1 MAIFEK
7 IEHGFWKQMD
17 AKPIEYDEN
26 YKAVQKTTP
35 FMAGI
40 RIGYLLDALKINAN
54 DLSGMVACDVG
65 SGNGCMSQ
73 SCWPLFK
80 RFCNYDLSGDSIT
93 ADELYS
99 TAWDVIFLTDVLEH
113 FSNIDDLF
121 KINFRRLLL
130 SFPET
135 PSDFQRQDDLIGW
148 RHYRP
153 DEHIYCLN
161 AAGVCDW
168 LEARGYYIAARGNP
182 EDAIRKYPPHRVNI
196 STVVAIRNKPE

>member
-1 MAIFEK
+1 
-7 IEHGFWKQMD
+7 
-17 AKPIEYDEN
+17 
-26 YKAVQKTTP
+26 
-35 FMAGI
+35 MAGI
-40 RIGYLLDALKINAN
+40 RIGYLLNALKINAN

-93 ADELYS
+93 SEELYS

-121 KINFRRLLL
+121 KINFRRLFL

-135 PSDFQRQDDLIGW
+135 PHSFLQPDDLIGW

-161 AAGVCDW
+161 SAGVCDW
-168 LEARGYYIAARGNP
+168 MESHGYYIAARGNP

-196 STVVAIRNKPE
+196 STIVAIRNKAE